1 MVALYPC
8 VGTEIA
14 SESGDVRDE
23 PILGSVSVCKA
34 TWTADSVHQVNRR
47 IEKQQQ
53 EDHFMQGR
61 QISKV
66 AVGAG
71 LLSMALACGAR
82 AGDKD
87 SPGPIHSIEDLQDV
101 GKLLFKLAD
110 TNNDNLISQKEA
122 VDAGNLLAGGF
133 FFRADANGD
142 GVVSRDEARSAR
154 EALFNQK
161 PLLRFVFQRGESAIK
176 EEGGDYAA
184 NQRNTKLLDVLDT
197 NHDGNFSASE
207 LRQAVQTSVQTLFLT
222 ADRNGDGQLDPA
234 EVNQAVIELGRTAVQ
249 TAFNAADTDKNG
261 AVSEAEFDKAIV
273 NPAHVM
279 FKIFDANNDGQ
290 ISADEMRSGMQILV
304 RELRSMRIPEQ
315 PNSLSHQIQNL
326 NNAQST
332 GDPRVIAPRPTA
344 VQIVP
349 GVAPTQPVPPR
360 Q

>member
-1 MVALYPC
+1 
-8 VGTEIA
+8 
-14 SESGDVRDE
+14 
-23 PILGSVSVCKA
+23 
-34 TWTADSVHQVNRR
+34 
-47 IEKQQQ
+47 
-53 EDHFMQGR
+53 MQGR
-61 QISKV
+61 EISST

-71 LLSMALACGAR
+71 LLTMLLACGAR
-82 AGDKD
+82 AGDKY

-142 GVVSRDEARSAR
+142 GVVSRDEARAAR
-154 EALFNQK
+154 EALFNQR
-161 PLLRFVFQRGESAIK
+161 PLLRFIFQRVESALK
-176 EEGGDYAA
+176 DQGGADAA
-184 NQRNTKLLDVLDT
+184 NQGKTKLTGLLDT
-197 NHDGNFSASE
+197 NHDGNLSASE
-207 LRQAVQTSVQTLFLT
+207 LRQAVQTGVQSLFLS
-222 ADRNGDGQLDPA
+222 ADCNGDGQLEPA

-249 TAFNAADTDKNG
+249 TAFNAADTDRNG

-273 NPAHVM
+273 NPAHVL

-304 RELRSMRIPEQ
+304 RELRSMRLPEQ

-332 GDPRVIAPRPTA
+332 DDPRVIAPRPTA
-344 VQIVP
+344 VQVVP
-349 GVAPTQPVPPR
+349 GVAPTRPVPPP